1 MSATHLLHL
10 PVTVTVILI
19 LVYFSEMYGDD
30 GSTSRHRR
38 QDENLSMEEDEEYE
52 EDLSSAVSDTSEE
65 DGHILW
71 AEHDGNS
78 PQPQDA
84 YTSW

>member
-1 MSATHLLHL
+1 MSPAHLLHL

-38 QDENLSMEEDEEYE
+38 QDEKDLSMEEDEEYE
-52 EDLSSAVSDTSEE
+52 EDLSSAVSDASEE

-78 PQPQDA
+78 P
-84 YTSW
+84 